1 MIGKHRLFNN
11 AFAVFINRLTQSI
24 TTFVLIIYIARLL
37 GPSSLGQYTLAFNYY
52 FLFMTLVSQGLKT
65 FFTRELSRKI
75 DQTPI
80 YLVNGGLLQLIISL
94 LGYAILAIIVFLLP
108 YKSET
113 SLICYIFGLTI
124 IPFSLSNVTE
134 AIFQARE
141 KMYFISLSTAPIY
154 ILRVLSMIMAM
165 RSGYGLIPTCLIY
178 VISECLIF
186 SIQFILILRSTQVQW
201 AINWT
206 FISKTLKSSYAF
218 LAIEGIA
225 VLKSRMLI
233 IILSVFTTEA
243 TVGLYGSILQL
254 MQPFEIISH
263 SLVVAVFPG
272 MTKAV
277 QLGLEKQRKLAEQVI
292 KILLSVALPIIIG
305 LTFVG
310 GEILVF
316 VYGDPEFAEGALALS
331 IVAFCL
337 SIASFTRP
345 LGYLLVAN
353 GFEKINLWEVVCVS
367 TAGGFIG
374 LFLIPSYSLLG
385 AALTLLFMQIIGCG
399 IYIYFVYKKILPLRI
414 KSFYMQPMILSI
426 GMLLTFLVLKETSP
440 YILMTLIIATIAYG
454 CQVGA
459 LSIYTM
465 GGPTAVI
472 SKLFTSKQLGK

>member
-1 MIGKHRLFNN
+1 MIGKQRLFNN

-24 TTFVLIIYIARLL
+24 TTFILIIYIARIL

-52 FLFMTLVSQGLKT
+52 FLFMTLASQGFKI
-65 FFTRELSRKI
+65 FFTRELSRRL

-80 YLVNGGLLQLIISL
+80 YFVNGGFLQLITSSF
-94 LGYAILAIIVFLLP
+94 GYVILALVVFVLP
-108 YKSET
+108 YKPET
-113 SLICYIFGLTI
+113 SLICYIFGLAI

-141 KMYFISLSTAPIY
+141 KMYFISMSTAPIY
-154 ILRVLSMIMAM
+154 ILRVLIMILAM
-165 RSGYGLIPTCLIY
+165 RSGYGLVPTCGIY

-186 SIQFILILRSTQVQW
+186 IIQFLLILSSTQVKW
-201 AINWT
+201 IINWK
-206 FISKTLKSSYAF
+206 FISKILRNSYAF

-225 VLKSRMLI
+225 VLKSRMLV
-233 IILSVFTTEA
+233 IILSIFTSEA

-254 MQPFEIISH
+254 MQPFEIIAH
-263 SLVVAVFPG
+263 SLVVAVFPS

-277 QLGLEKQRKLAEQVI
+277 QLGLEKQRLLAEQVI

-305 LTFVG
+305 LFFVG

-316 VYGDPEFAEGALALS
+316 VYGDPEFAQGALALS
-331 IVAFCL
+331 IVALCL

-367 TAGGFIG
+367 SVGGFIG
-374 LFLIPSYSLLG
+374 LFLIPIYSLLG
-385 AALTLLFMQIIGCG
+385 AALTLLFMQIVGCG
-399 IYIYFVYKKILPLRI
+399 IYIFFVYKKIIPLRI
-414 KSFYMQPMILSI
+414 KSFYMQPMLLSF

-440 YILMTLIIATIAYG
+440 YILITLVIATIAYG
-454 CQVGA
+454 CQLGA
-459 LSIYTM
+459 LSIYTL

-472 SKLFTSKQLGK
+472 SRFLNRDS